1 MPEKPHKLTKSE
13 LFLLDEL
20 SKPFSMLETTSGMH
34 SSISVSYHDE
44 NWKRLDEKDKV
55 RWPHRDFW
63 KFVTEIP
70 ETDYPKYGRGQRPF
84 WLRLYLLNDMGR
96 AALEANRPAL
106 EKFKQAEADERA
118 KAERLVIVGY
128 SRGFG
133 GGYGGRRKF
142 GALVRVLRETDNRLY
157 VQPVASASKHSDGA
171 AYYGS
176 TAVRGRGKDRYVEK
190 DDILVDPATEEQFRA
205 LVLLDDERG
214 ATTDRINK
222 AEQDE
227 LAPIKKRWED
237 SRKQQ
242 AAMYEELEQGLI
254 KGKK

>member
-1 MPEKPHKLTKSE
+1 MAEKPHKLTKAE

-20 SKPFSMLETTSGMH
+20 AKPYAMLETTSGMH

-55 RWPHRDFW
+55 RWPHREFW
-63 KFVTEIP
+63 KLVTEIP
-70 ETDYPKYGRGQRPF
+70 ESDYPKYKRGERPF
-84 WLRLYLLNDMGR
+84 WLHLYLLNDAGR
-96 AALEANRPAL
+96 AALEANRATL

-157 VQPVASASKHSDGA
+157 VVPVATASKYSDGA
-171 AYYGS
+171 VYYGT
-176 TAVRGRGKDRYVEK
+176 TAVRGRGKDQYVEK
-190 DDILVDPATEEQFRA
+190 DDILVDPATEDQFRA

-214 ATTDRINK
+214 ANADRINK
-222 AEQDE
+222 AERDE
-227 LAPIKKRWED
+227 LEPIRKRWED

-242 AAMYEELEQGLI
+242 AAMYAELEQDLI